1 MTETNL
7 NVSEEK
13 SKDMSV
19 VSEKIESLDEDDK
32 TKSEDELILENLQ
45 ELSFKDAGNEFFNI
59 VHLRHRYRNM

>member
-32 TKSEDELILENLQ
+32 TKSEEELILENLE
-45 ELSFKDAGNEFFNI
+45 ELSFKDASNEFFNI
-59 VHLRHRYRNM
+59 VHLRHR